1 MKWRLQLKSL
11 YENTSSNKTSNSTGE
26 KIVKSKIDVG
36 NEEDADYDENEK
48 LEGEIKEALYNEK
61 KMDKK
66 YKQKIL
72 EENKMNLK
80 IQVLF
85 I

>member
-1 MKWRLQLKSL
+1 
-11 YENTSSNKTSNSTGE
+11 
-26 KIVKSKIDVG
+26 VKPKIDAG

-66 YKQKIL
+66 YKSKFL
-72 EENKMNLK
+72 KEKKLNLNIK
-80 IQVLF
+80 VLF